1 MEGELPQ
8 RIRIE
13 LLGPVRAWRGTTPLA
28 LGPLR
33 RQAVLAAMALRPGT
47 TLSHEELLDRVWGP
61 APPGSGHRVL
71 PTYVYAL
78 RKELDPGGTAYE
90 ESVIRSSQ
98 GRYGMAADAVRL
110 DVAELAEGAAQAQR
124 VKASGDVA
132 GAVTRLT
139 DALALFRGEPLA
151 GLPGPYAR
159 AERQRLSRRRSAL
172 RAERFACLLLLGRA
186 REALDG
192 LAALSAAEPYD
203 ESLLAL
209 HMRALYAEQRQ
220 AEALNA
226 YQAMRGR
233 LRDELGVSPGDA
245 LVGVY
250 EAVLR
255 RDDDLLLGPAV
266 ARHTTPP
273 ATAAG
278 ATSRP
283 ATAAG
288 ATSRPAGAPPAT
300 SPSAAATAGPVPPR
314 PRRPVNEL
322 PGVPGLFVGREHE
335 RALLTAAFPPDSVAV
350 AAVDGIAGVGKSALI
365 VRAAQDLRERHPDGC
380 LFVDL
385 RAHSPGRHRPSP
397 QRVLRRLLRTIGTA
411 DSEVPADL
419 DELTAAW
426 RDATGPLRLLLVL
439 DDALDSAQVT
449 PLLPAGP
456 GSLVIVAGRRRLTGL
471 DADRRVTLEPLEPDD
486 AHALLGRLVG
496 EERAAGEDAAAR
508 ELARLCGG
516 LPLALRIAGTR
527 LQTRPAWTFA
537 HLVGRMADDD
547 RRLGELSTGERS
559 LEAAFRPSYDQLT
572 PARQQAFRVL
582 GLTPAGEFD
591 ALAPAVMLG
600 RPAAEIERMLESL
613 VDTSL
618 VQQPRPGR
626 YRLHDLVR
634 VHARR
639 LAEAVPGEAGP
650 ARDAVLRLYTDA
662 GRTASDWGARGF
674 PTGPPPTGAFPD
686 RAAASAWLDA
696 GDADLTDVVGHAAAL
711 GEADHACWIA
721 EALTDHFVRRGR
733 YHEGRAAL
741 EVALPHADRAAD
753 RRMAPALRNCT
764 GLVDILLGDAA
775 RARTAFDEALRLS
788 RRRADRR
795 EEARALSGIGAA
807 ELNAGRPERALAPLA
822 TAVGLARLLEDE
834 WLLAMA
840 LCVLGT
846 AHRILGR
853 PDDAL
858 RRLAEAADHAEV
870 NGRPAMISRALGSA
884 AEVHLELGRFAEA
897 AGLLRRA
904 ADLVQRAGDVPLT
917 AITLSMLGTA
927 EQGAGNLEAAMALHH
942 EALSRLGSL
951 PASDESQRTRME
963 MEIRGRLGRTY
974 HAAGRVRE
982 ANREFRTVLA
992 FPGSG
997 AHPAQRAFALAGLRQ
1012 SATS

>member
-1 MEGELPQ
+1 MAERAGVEGELAQ
-8 RIRIE
+8 RLRIE
-13 LLGPVRAWRGTTPLA
+13 LLGPLRAWRGTTPLA
-28 LGPLR
+28 PGPLR
-33 RQAVLAAMALRPGT
+33 RQAVLAAMALQPGT
-47 TLSHEELLDRVWGP
+47 TVSHEELLDRVWGP
-61 APPGSGHRVL
+61 APPGSGRRVL

-78 RKELDPGGTAYE
+78 RKELDPEGTAYE
-90 ESVIRSSQ
+90 ESVIRSGQ
-98 GRYGMAADAVRL
+98 GRYGMVADGLRL
-110 DVAELAEGAAQAQR
+110 DVAELAEGAAQARR

-132 GAVTRLT
+132 GAVTRFT

-159 AERQRLSRRRSAL
+159 AERQRLSRLRSAL

-186 REALDG
+186 GEALDG
-192 LAALSAAEPYD
+192 LAALSTAEPYD

-226 YQAMRGR
+226 YQAMRER

-245 LVGVY
+245 LVRVY

-255 RDDDLLLGPAV
+255 RDDELLLGPAA
-266 ARHTTPP
+266 ARPITPRATP
-273 ATAAG
+273 APAGVAG
-278 ATSRP
+278 AG
-283 ATAAG
+283 G
-288 ATSRPAGAPPAT
+288 ATVGPGA
-300 SPSAAATAGPVPPR
+300 PR

-322 PGVPGLFVGREHE
+322 PGVPGLFVGRERE
-335 RALLTAAFPPDSVAV
+335 RAVLTAAFPPDSVAV

-411 DSEVPADL
+411 DSEVPAGL

-426 RDATGPLRLLLVL
+426 RAATGPLRLLLVL

-471 DADRRVTLEPLEPDD
+471 DADRRITLEPLDTDD
-486 AHALLGRLVG
+486 ARTLLGRLVG
-496 EERAAGEDAAAR
+496 EERAAGEGAATR

-559 LEAAFRPSYDQLT
+559 LEAAFRLSYDQLT
-572 PARQQAFRVL
+572 PAQQHGFRVL
-582 GLTPAGEFD
+582 GLTPAAEFD
-591 ALAPAVMLG
+591 ALASAVMLG
-600 RPAAEIERMLESL
+600 RPVAETERMLESL

-639 LAEAVPGEAGP
+639 LAEAVPGEAGA
-650 ARDAVLRLYTDA
+650 ARDAVLRLYTEA
-662 GRTASDWGARGF
+662 GRTASDWGSHGF
-674 PTGPPPTGAFPD
+674 PTGPPPTGAFTDP
-686 RAAASAWLDA
+686 AAASAWLDA
-696 GDADLTDVVGHAAAL
+696 ADTDLADVVGHAAAL
-711 GEADHACWIA
+711 GEADHACWMA
-721 EALTDHFVRRGR
+721 EALADHFVRRGR
-733 YHEGRAAL
+733 YRDGRAAL
-741 EVALPHADRAAD
+741 EAALPQADRAAD
-753 RRMAPALRNCT
+753 RRMAPALRNCV

-775 RARTAFDEALRLS
+775 RARTTFHEALRLS

-807 ELNAGRPERALAPLA
+807 ELNAGRSDRALAPLG
-822 TAVGLARLLEDE
+822 TAVGLARLMDDE

-840 LCVLGT
+840 LCLLGT

-858 RRLAEAADHAEV
+858 RCLAESADHAET

-904 ADLVQRAGDVPLT
+904 ADLVQRSGDVPLT

-942 EALSRLGSL
+942 DALSRLGSL

-997 AHPAQRAFALAGLRQ
+997 AHPAQRASALAGLRQ
-1012 SATS
+1012 TGTS